1 MKHSRISFL
10 SCFSQQII
18 YVHGGAVPFILAIH
32 QFSKLKKVTT
42 ADAWNIIFAMD
53 AGDIDE

>member
-1 MKHSRISFL
+1 MKHSRISFP
-10 SCFSQQII
+10 SCFSQQI
-18 YVHGGAVPFILAIH
+18 LATSVFKT
-32 QFSKLKKVTT
+32 QKVTT